1 MQINSKEACVYL
13 VPGLSLN
20 FKAVL
25 SPALWYRSCWGQ
37 ITLTQTPETLAAS
50 QGSFVSITCKSSME
64 VGTSMAWYQKKP
76 KEPPRLLIFG
86 ASARASGTPSR
97 FQGSGSGFDFSL
109 AIHGVEAEDVGVYY
123 CQWQIMENFP
133 PSVFLFHP
141 SEQQLETGTA
151 SVVCLVNSFYPK
163 TIKVSWKVDGVVQAS
178 NIQESFTEQD
188 SKDSTYSLSSTL
200 TLSRSEYESH
210 SLYTCEVSHQSLA
223 SALVKSINK
232 DEC

>member
-1 MQINSKEACVYL
+1 WIMEALAQLLCL
-13 VPGLSLN
+13 LLLWIPGERNMGWLSSLSLSLGES
-20 FKAVL
+20 A
-25 SPALWYRSCWGQ
+25 
-37 ITLTQTPETLAAS
+37 TLTCRAS
-50 QGSFVSITCKSSME
+50 QSVSKYL
-64 VGTSMAWYQKKP
+64 AWYQQ
-76 KEPPRLLIFG
+76 EPGQATRLLVYD
-86 ASARASGTPSR
+86 ATTRASGIPGR
-97 FQGSGSGFDFSL
+97 FSGSRSGTDFTLTISSL
-109 AIHGVEAEDVGVYY
+109 EPEDVAVYY
-123 CQWQIMENFP
+123 CYQYYNDNKISELTHKQCTQVENFP